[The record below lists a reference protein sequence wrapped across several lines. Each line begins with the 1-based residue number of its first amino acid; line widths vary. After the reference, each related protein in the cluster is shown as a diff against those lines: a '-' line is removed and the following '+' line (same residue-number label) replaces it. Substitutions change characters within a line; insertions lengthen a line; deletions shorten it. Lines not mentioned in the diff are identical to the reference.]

1 MKRWPRSSPGGP
13 RKGCGNMVRV
23 SESSEQV
30 QNAARLWHE
39 HRCAPFPAGLRGA
52 EFGGTDMVLLDADT
66 AGCVL
71 TWLNNGGALDPKRTR
86 ILRSCIE
93 DLDRVI
99 PQITEPAGAQYY
111 DHLRQLALLV
121 ARTLSSTK

>member
-1 MKRWPRSSPGGP
+1 MTIGLH
-13 RKGCGNMVRV
+13 KGCGNMVQV

-30 QNAARLWHE
+30 HAAQLWHE
-39 HRCAPFPAGLRGA
+39 HLHAPFPASQRGV
-52 EFGGTDMVLLDADT
+52 EFGDTDMVLLDAET

-71 TWLNNGGALDPKRTR
+71 TWLNNGGVLDPERTR
-86 ILRSCIE
+86 ILEGCIE

-99 PQITEPAGAQYY
+99 PQITEPAGTQYY
-111 DHLRQLALLV
+111 ERLRQLALLV